1 MKTKLLTICLLL
13 FVISTNAAET
23 DIEKDVEKDLER
35 LLRITK
41 GELDGKFLI
50 CKKNI
55 FDNSYSFKW
64 ERGFSFHNFREKQVI
79 VNDKGQLLEAETKDT
94 RYRTTLTH
102 VYLQDEYFS
111 LDRKTLQLYWRS
123 DVQYGSGDTPIHDR
137 TYKPCMKCEVFLY
150 KKNYD
155 EALTEIILDKKRI
168 HEEKIKKII
177 RENKI

>member
-1 MKTKLLTICLLL
+1 MKTKILTICLLL

-23 DIEKDVEKDLER
+23 DIDKDLEK
-35 LLRITK
+35 LLQIIPK
-41 GELDGKFLI
+41 EGGLDGKFLI

-55 FDNSYSFKW
+55 FDNRDSFTW

-79 VNDKGQLLEAETKDT
+79 VNDKGQLLEVKTKDT

-102 VYLQDEYFS
+102 VYLHDEYFS
-111 LDRKTLQLYWRS
+111 LDRKTLQLYWGS
-123 DVQYGSGDTPIHDR
+123 GMQYGSGNKPNIYYTK
-137 TYKPCMKCEVFLY
+137 YEPCMKCEVFLY
-150 KKNYD
+150 KQNYD
-155 EALTEIILDKKRI
+155 EALRKIISDKKRI